1 MKKLLKHYG
10 NIFSTYGILT
20 PIVIVSLAYVILIA
34 MERNNAFSELLQ
46 NSLGWFIALGVI
58 GVLSIAGIVVLL
70 CFRIKVEEANA
81 LDLFL
86 LIISVLT
93 LLMLVLFCFNPGVL
107 GFVSILK
114 WVVVGLAFVG
124 SIVATVFRSKYTN

>member
-34 MERNNAFSELLQ
+34 MERNNSFSELLQ

>member
-20 PIVIVSLAYVILIA
+20 PIVIVSLAFVVLIA
-34 MERNNAFSELLQ
+34 MERNDSISGLLSS
-46 NSLGWFIALGVI
+46 SLGWFIALGAV
-58 GVLSIAGIVVLL
+58 GVLAIAGLVVLL
-70 CFRIKVEEANA
+70 CFKLKVEEVNA

-86 LIISVLT
+86 MIFSVLA
-93 LLMLVLFCFNPGVL
+93 LLMLVLFCFNPGN
-107 GFVSILK
+107 GTFISIVK

-124 SIVATVFRSKYTN
+124 SIVATFLRSRYTK